1 MGKEYLSFKETE
13 MFFYVLGIITAAY
26 LGIGVIFLSLC
37 GLAVLLR
44 FDIIPQ
50 GSNTYRRILE
60 ILSPGPATALGR
72 LLVLKRLFTILAVWP
87 VITIAIYKE
96 GSLS

>member
-1 MGKEYLSFKETE
+1 

-60 ILSPGPATALGR
+60 ILRHNYSQC
-72 LLVLKRLFTILAVWP
+72 LLVLFTILAVWP